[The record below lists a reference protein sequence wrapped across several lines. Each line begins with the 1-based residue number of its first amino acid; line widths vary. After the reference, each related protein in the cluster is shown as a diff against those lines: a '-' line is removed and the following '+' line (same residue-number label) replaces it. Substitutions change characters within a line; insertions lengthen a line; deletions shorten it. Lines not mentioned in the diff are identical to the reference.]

1 MDQILKDLLCIQVWI
16 HNRDGDSKEDIKTM
30 ADEEKE
36 MQIEAGDRTAQL
48 LFPYIK
54 DKAAPVERIGAF
66 GSTGNC
72 VFWHIVD
79 NDQRSKLSVK

>member
-1 MDQILKDLLCIQVWI
+1 
-16 HNRDGDSKEDIKTM
+16 
-30 ADEEKE
+30 
-36 MQIEAGDRTAQL
+36 MQINAGDGITQL